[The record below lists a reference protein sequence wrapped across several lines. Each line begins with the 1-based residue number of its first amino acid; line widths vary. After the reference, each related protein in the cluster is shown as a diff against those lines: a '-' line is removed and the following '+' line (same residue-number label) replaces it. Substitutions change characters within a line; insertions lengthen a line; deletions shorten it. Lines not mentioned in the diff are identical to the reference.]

1 MRRPSRSAAPTTYA
15 SATAFAR
22 AIACAI
28 ACAFPLALALPS
40 AAAAQASAAPAVP
53 KVGEK
58 APDFTIP
65 VVTADDAT
73 PRPAKLSDF
82 KGRTV
87 VLAFFPKARTSGC
100 TAQLTK
106 YRDDYA
112 TIFNGGKGVVLLAV
126 STDTPADLAAWAKD
140 AKFPFRMGSDAD
152 GAVGTLFGAFMPQN
166 RMDNRILVVIGPD
179 GTIRHEARPFR
190 AFGADDY
197 VALEQA
203 VDRIGGGAP

>member
-1 MRRPSRSAAPTTYA
+1 MRRPSRSAAQTT
-15 SATAFAR
+15 
-22 AIACAI
+22 
-28 ACAFPLALALPS
+28 LALASALAFTLPT
-40 AAAAQASAAPAVP
+40 AARAQTPAAPAVP

-65 VVTADDAT
+65 VVTADDAA
-73 PRPAKLSDF
+73 PRPATLSDF

-87 VLAFFPKARTSGC
+87 VLAFFPRARTSGC

-112 TIFNGGKGVVLLAV
+112 TTFNGGKGVVLLAI
-126 STDTPADLAAWAKD
+126 STDPPADLAAWAKD
-140 AKFPFRMGSDAD
+140 AQFPFRMGSDAD
-152 GAVGTLFGAFMPQN
+152 GAVGTLFGAYMPQN

-179 GTIRHEARPFR
+179 GTVRHEARPFR
-190 AFGADDY
+190 AFGTDDY